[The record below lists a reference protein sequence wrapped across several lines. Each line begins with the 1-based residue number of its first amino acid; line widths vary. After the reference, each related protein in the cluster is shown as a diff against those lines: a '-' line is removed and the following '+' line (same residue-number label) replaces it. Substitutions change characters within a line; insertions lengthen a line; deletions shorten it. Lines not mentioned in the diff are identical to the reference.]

1 MISIAQ
7 LYQSGAPTGSNVYI
21 TNLGMEV
28 SRKFLNDSFSYANT
42 YAFDFEGNI
51 FDANFQEGQLSQTLE
66 DKIKI
71 IAEAG
76 KFNYRIKS
84 ISFPNAATDLSEN
97 IRFSKFNMSVEF
109 QERTNDYSRFIGITG
124 VSSFSGSYTGVNQF
138 NNLIPTIWEDSGEF
152 IEDLS
157 ETFSFDEGG
166 GGEGKF
172 SHSLNFTLLPVTGGS
187 IDTLIQSKYLQTAA
201 KAIAT
206 GSTNYSTFVNI
217 SELFTGQGF
226 FFNKDFFTQHTGRM
240 THTET
245 ADLLSNS
252 YSVTR
257 SKTYYTGYNQ
267 FYCLDHNYNL
277 TVGSNGEIE
286 VSEETKMEGETDYI
300 DLLDKF
306 NTEVE
311 APSASV
317 ANGGNVFLN
326 VKKSHDRC
334 VQFLS
339 GYHKFLR
346 LRKSESDS
354 AVYFEDYTNSTG
366 LYSLKPFP
374 IERTLVSVPELPS
387 LIYNIKY
394 TTSPNINFGYEST
407 EGVSTEKNGT
417 IFEATYDA
425 KVKVFSF
432 QTGDFLSFDSSLGS
446 KAGVTNFATFVSGA
460 QNGLLK
466 KSNIFVHDLING
478 NQDVSLK
485 KLRPNADLIPLALIK
500 KSSSLSRRGKDFSL
514 SLSFSSENKHAP
526 LYYKQDPNVIYGANA
541 PDKSKMFNNL
551 VIPPGAPPGELSRP
565 IHQFLADNFTFF
577 DKKVNITIPQEK
589 FQQRIVLARPQGVAI
604 IDPSVQSSTGKLSI
618 SFNMKVNRAAYN
630 FFEGGNVTLLGSGKY
645 INYIRTLISQLFS
658 VAGGS
663 SFSPI
668 FHATVNSEISKI
680 IDVNSNI
687 ARASHKV
694 NGYVPTSITYK
705 FDSDFNLEISVE
717 VEFYSKSRNSKRKPI
732 FGFRGDQD
740 YGNDIVTKTLFNQQN
755 SY

>member
-1 MISIAQ
+1 MISLFQ
-7 LYQSGAPTGSNVYI
+7 LYQSGAPTGSNIYI

-66 DKIKI
+66 DKIKT
-71 IAEAG
+71 IAETG

-84 ISFPNAATDLSEN
+84 ISFPNEAAGLSEN
-97 IRFSKFNMSVEF
+97 IRFLKFNMSVEF
-109 QERTNDYSRFIGITG
+109 QERTNDYSRFIEITG
-124 VSSFSGSYTGVNQF
+124 VSGFSGSYTGVNQF

-157 ETFSFDEGG
+157 ETFSFDEGD

-245 ADLLSNS
+245 ADILSNS

-300 DLLDKF
+300 DLLNKF

-317 ANGGNVFLN
+317 TNGVNVFLN

-374 IERTLVSVPELPS
+374 IEKTLVSVPELPS

-446 KAGVTNFATFVSGA
+446 KAGVTNFATFVSGT

-466 KSNIFVHDLING
+466 KSNIFVHNLING
-478 NQDVSLK
+478 DQDVSLK
-485 KLRPNADLIPLALIK
+485 NLRPNAELIPLALIK

-514 SLSFSSENKHAP
+514 TLSYSSDNKYAP
-526 LYYKQDPNVIYGANA
+526 LYFRQDPKDLYVIDKA
-541 PDKSKMFNNL
+541 PDKSKMFENL
-551 VIPPGAPPGELSRP
+551 IIPRGLGVSRP
-565 IHQFLADNFTFF
+565 IHKFLAENFTFI
-577 DKKVNITIPQEK
+577 DKKVSTTVPVEK
-589 FQQRIVLARPQGVAI
+589 FIQRVVMARPQGVAI
-604 IDPSVQSSTGKLSI
+604 IEPSVQSSTGKMSI
-618 SFNMKVNRAAYN
+618 SFNLKIDRKNYN
-630 FFEGGNVTLLGSGKY
+630 FFEGGQVSLTAAGKYVKDVKTLLSD
-645 INYIRTLISQLFS
+645 LFS
-658 VAGGS
+658 PINS
-663 SFSPI
+663 NFSPI
-668 FHATVNSEISKI
+668 FHATVSTEIAKI
-680 IDVNSNI
+680 LDVNANGGLHPI
-687 ARASHKV
+687 
-694 NGYVPTSITYK
+694 NGYVPTSINYK

-717 VEFYSKSRNSKRKPI
+717 VEFYSKSVGGKRKPI
-732 FGFRGDQD
+732 FGFHGNKD
-740 YGNDIVTKTLFNQQN
+740 YGNSIVTKNLFNQQN